1 MHFYLLTG
9 IVVGFAASI
18 LAGRYGRNVNFW
30 FVVCFLFPPTFLVL
44 LALGENQE
52 CMPDVQ
58 NHAQAMNE
66 YTECPY
72 CAERIKKKAKVCKHC
87 GRDIPPKEIN
97 I

>member
-44 LALGENQE
+44 LALGENQ
-52 CMPDVQ
+52 
-58 NHAQAMNE
+58 AQAMNE

>member
-30 FVVCFLFPPTFLVL
+30 FVVCFIFPPTFLVL

-52 CMPDVQ
+52 CMPDMQ
-58 NHAQAMNE
+58 NQAQAMNE

-72 CAERIKKKAKVCKHC
+72 CAERIKKKPKCANTA
-87 GRDIPPKEIN
+87 DAIFPPKEIN